1 MHLMAVIP
9 LRPEM
14 EDIISFSMSGFL
26 LVMIVLALLSTMV
39 SIIGQAF
46 IFADKAK
53 AAKAK
58 AKAAP
63 AEAAPKGVSDDH
75 ARVIAAA
82 VASVMPELEN
92 DSAKLVAVLSAAA
105 AVALDEECRVVN
117 YKPISGEFSKFGREQ
132 IFASH
137 NYTPSKFNNK

>member
-46 IFADKAK
+46 IFADKANR
-53 AAKAK
+53 
-58 AKAAP
+58 
-63 AEAAPKGVSDDH
+63 S
-75 ARVIAAA
+75 
-82 VASVMPELEN
+82 
-92 DSAKLVAVLSAAA
+92 
-105 AVALDEECRVVN
+105 
-117 YKPISGEFSKFGREQ
+117 
-132 IFASH
+132 
-137 NYTPSKFNNK
+137 

>member
-26 LVMIVLALLSTMV
+26 LVMIVLALLSTMT

-53 AAKAK
+53 AARAK

-82 VASVMPELEN
+82 VA
-92 DSAKLVAVLSAAA
+92 AA
-105 AVALDEECRVVN
+105 AVVA
-117 YKPISGEFSKFGREQ
+117 
-132 IFASH
+132 AH